1 MSREQNKFFNIFFML
16 TLIVLIIS
24 VGCGCNKTT
33 SESSQ
38 PKTERIVVTD
48 VAGREVEIK
57 GPVKKVI
64 VNWSGGGGAF
74 MTMSALLGEEVG
86 DYIVGWGN
94 SLPDYRFDM
103 YEHYRSI
110 VPKLND
116 IVNVGNVEKGT
127 FNTELALS
135 LKPDLVILTLS
146 VQEQAKKNIEPAL
159 EQAGIPIVYIDYH
172 KGTMENHIASTRL
185 LGKIFGKEKRAED
198 IVNFYSE
205 KANEVTNRLSKI
217 TKEKPTV
224 YIECAMEGP
233 SKYGNSYGD
242 NYMWGAVASKAGGQ
256 NIGSGVLMESEPIN
270 PEYLIKSDPDFIIFT
285 GSYWPS
291 NPDSLRMGYLSSQE
305 ESQNLLRAFMKRP
318 GWQEL
323 KAVKNKN
330 VYAIHHSI
338 AREMYDIVALEF
350 FAKIFYPEEFADI
363 DPMADLQDYYDRFLP
378 YDLEGVWMMKME

>member
-1 MSREQNKFFNIFFML
+1 ML

-127 FNTELALS
+127 FNTERAPS
-135 LKPDLVILTLS
+135 LKPDLSYFDSFCT
-146 VQEQAKKNIEPAL
+146 
-159 EQAGIPIVYIDYH
+159 
-172 KGTMENHIASTRL
+172 GTS
-185 LGKIFGKEKRAED
+185 KEK
-198 IVNFYSE
+198 
-205 KANEVTNRLSKI
+205 
-217 TKEKPTV
+217 
-224 YIECAMEGP
+224 
-233 SKYGNSYGD
+233 
-242 NYMWGAVASKAGGQ
+242 
-256 NIGSGVLMESEPIN
+256 
-270 PEYLIKSDPDFIIFT
+270 
-285 GSYWPS
+285 
-291 NPDSLRMGYLSSQE
+291 
-305 ESQNLLRAFMKRP
+305 
-318 GWQEL
+318 
-323 KAVKNKN
+323 
-330 VYAIHHSI
+330 H
-338 AREMYDIVALEF
+338 
-350 FAKIFYPEEFADI
+350 
-363 DPMADLQDYYDRFLP
+363 
-378 YDLEGVWMMKME
+378 